1 MKLISARLKGLC
13 GIYNKSGIKEIN
25 IDFSKCMHNII
36 YIIGKNG
43 SGKSTLMSVLQP
55 LPDSPTMFLEGE
67 LGEKELVYINE
78 EITYRILIQYP
89 VYSNGKRAATKAFF
103 SQIDNNGTVELN
115 SNGTVGSFKDIV
127 YSKFN
132 LDPNF
137 ISLSHLSVE
146 DRGIVEKNPSERKK
160 FIGSLLE
167 SVAVYNDMYKTLVKR
182 SGSFKSLINSIIA
195 KMDSIGDE
203 EKLIMD
209 KAAADNRYQILMDQK
224 SELEQNIA
232 ASRATI
238 NIIDPD
244 NVIRNKY
251 DSLMKKYNEI
261 KNILSV
267 LEQSIPEDMGDLEVS
282 TKLYVKLSEDKHSV
296 ETSISI
302 LDADIKNLLSSL
314 EEDNKAIFIKNQ
326 KYTSLMESS
335 NIDSIKK
342 SITEYRKKIFG
353 YEEILKKIK
362 IKYRSISK
370 DEYITGLE
378 TLKYVRDT
386 IIAIKSY
393 ASEKSII
400 DACDYILNYDSY
412 FLPSTLERYGEDK
425 QSKEEELSTIK
436 EQIFYYNGL
445 MDKVTILDNRP
456 SKCNIDEC
464 VFIKDALDAL
474 KEKPKDR
481 LNKLFERQKD
491 LIIDIEALKDLIE
504 NMQLVYRVYND
515 IDRLYRGISNNKSII
530 NKLPIGKGFTDKKT
544 FIERISNG
552 DNFTDIE
559 TLYSYIS
566 YSNIFDMYDNDK
578 EILNRLETEYHKA
591 EIERDLILELQKD
604 IDDLVEKTSNLEEKI
619 RDKQN
624 EKLSKQKELE
634 DLISSIDKLDNLI
647 SVIRKRDKALLDKK
661 DIESQLNVVSDNIE
675 KISKEVENIN
685 KYRGILQGVI
695 NELNPLISTRD
706 TFNFSLSKLKEYKE
720 ELKEYQD
727 KYNIIELL
735 KKYSSPTKGGIQTIF
750 MQLYMDKTLSLA
762 NQLLGMLFSGD
773 IELLPYI
780 INENEFR
787 IPVKSN
793 ITNLVSN
800 DVSYCSTSEK
810 SMIAMIMSFAL
821 AFHSSQVYNIVRLD
835 EVDGGLDQ
843 ANRAIFPIILN
854 SIINML
860 HIEQCFIISHSSES
874 DMSDVDII
882 SLTPVS
888 NETIKGNVIFQL

>member
-1 MKLISARLKGLC
+1 MRLISARLKGLC

-78 EITYRILIQYP
+78 DITYRILIQYP

-103 SQIDNNGTVELN
+103 SQIDNTGTVELN

-182 SGSFKSLINSIIA
+182 SGSFKSLINSITA

-203 EKLIMD
+203 EKLMMD

-244 NVIRNKY
+244 NIIRNKY
-251 DSLMKKYNEI
+251 DSLMKEYNEI
-261 KNILSV
+261 KNLLSV
-267 LEQSIPEDMGDLEVS
+267 LEQSIPEDMDDLETA
-282 TKLYVKLSEDKHSV
+282 TKVYVKISDDKHSL

-314 EEDNKAIFIKNQ
+314 EEDNKSIFIKNQ

-335 NIDSIKK
+335 NIESLKK
-342 SITEYRKKIFG
+342 SITEYRKKIFE
-353 YEEILKKIK
+353 YEEIFKKIK
-362 IKYRSISK
+362 IKYGSVSK

-378 TLKYVRDT
+378 TLKYARDS
-386 IIAIKSY
+386 IVAIKSY
-393 ASEKSII
+393 ASEKSIL
-400 DACDYILNYDSY
+400 DACTYLIEKDTYYVS
-412 FLPSTLERYGEDK
+412 SMLENIMETI
-425 QSKEEELSTIK
+425 QSREEEFSRIK

-445 MDKVTILDNRP
+445 LDKVTILDNRP
-456 SKCNIDEC
+456 TKCKIDEC
-464 VFIKDALDAL
+464 VFIKDALEAS
-474 KEKPKDR
+474 KEKPKEK
-481 LNKLFERQKD
+481 LEELFEKQKD
-491 LIIDIEALKDLIE
+491 IIIEIQQLREKSEYL
-504 NMQLVYRVYND
+504 NLVYRVYND
-515 IDRLYRGISNNKSII
+515 IDRLYRGIYNNKSII
-530 NKLPIGKGFTDKKT
+530 NKLPISKGFTDKKI
-544 FIERISNG
+544 FIERIKNG

-559 TLYSYIS
+559 SLYSYIS
-566 YSNIFDMYDNDK
+566 YANIFDLYDNDR

-591 EIERDLILELQKD
+591 EIEKDLILELQKD
-604 IDDLVEKTSNLEEKI
+604 IDDLVQKASNLENNIKEK
-619 RDKQN
+619 QQ

-634 DLISSIDKLDNLI
+634 DIKNSIVRIDNLI
-647 SVIRKRDKALLDKK
+647 SILRKRDKALTDKK

-685 KYRGILQGVI
+685 KYRGILQGVV
-695 NELNPLISTRD
+695 NELSPLMSTRD
-706 TFNFSLSKLKEYKE
+706 SFNFSLTKLKEYKE

-762 NQLLGMLFSGD
+762 NQLLGMLFNGD

-793 ITNLVSN
+793 VTNLISN

-821 AFHSSQVYNIVRLD
+821 AFHSSQVYNKKRLD

-860 HIEQCFIISHSSES
+860 NIEQCFIISHSSES